1 MTHPRKMTANEYNLR
16 FHEKT
21 PKTKTVKCPFYYFF
35 VKSLAVVTYSSFL
48 TVFEYQYRVTNK
60 IELREQYVTFVPY
73 FPPVKKRAG
82 QEKKRLKSDEVASKT
97 RTTSTFY

>member
-16 FHEKT
+16 FHEKNAQNQNS
-21 PKTKTVKCPFYYFF
+21 KMSILLFFF

-73 FPPVKKRAG
+73 FPPVKKRTG
-82 QEKKRLKSDEVASKT
+82 QEKKD
-97 RTTSTFY
+97 

>member
-73 FPPVKKRAG
+73 FPPVKKKELA
-82 QEKKRLKSDEVASKT
+82 KKKKD
-97 RTTSTFY
+97 